1 MVSANLHENVK
12 YRSAPRSSGTS
23 ARTRIWRFARSRIF
37 SARVRVF
44 KTDQL
49 PVQNNELQDICSH
62 HITNMAL
69 TFLQRLGCFG
79 QAMQKWASGEVSRCH
94 NQGVTY
100 ILIIFR
106 IFCNKKGE
114 FVDNYHQTQV
124 PKRVPLPVCDKCP
137 NCSKVWL
144 CRVLPLRRGE
154 ILLHWFGTSKGGG
167 ANRKTSFST
176 KICHEVGGGDNPL
189 FFVPL

>member
-1 MVSANLHENVK
+1 MLCCPWCWVLDCAKRGLSPFMHYQELNKLWYLMVSANLHENVK

-37 SARVRVF
+37 SVRLF
-44 KTDQL
+44 KADQL

-69 TFLQRLGCFG
+69 IFLQQLGCFG

-106 IFCNKKGE
+106 IFCNEKGE
-114 FVDNYHQTQV
+114 FVDNYHQTVATGSQKSSPARVWQV
-124 PKRVPLPVCDKCP
+124 
-137 NCSKVWL
+137 SK
-144 CRVLPLRRGE
+144 
-154 ILLHWFGTSKGGG
+154 
-167 ANRKTSFST
+167 
-176 KICHEVGGGDNPL
+176 L
-189 FFVPL
+189 F